1 MKKNVIQE
9 KTFQFAIKVV
19 KLSKTL
25 QQSSEYVLSK
35 QLLRSGTSIGANIEE
50 ALAGQSRKDFVSK
63 MTIALKESRE
73 TRYWLRLLQE
83 SQIVK
88 GSYFEYIRDVDEI
101 IRIMTSI
108 IKTTKE
114 KSEAFEP

>member
-1 MKKNVIQE
+1 MKDNIIQT
-9 KTFQFAIKVV
+9 KSFKFALKIMGLYQLLK
-19 KLSKTL
+19 K
-25 QQSSEYVLSK
+25 SSEYVISK
-35 QLLRSGTSIGANIEE
+35 QLLRSATSIGANVEE

-83 SQIVK
+83 SQMIK
-88 GSYFEYIRDVDEI
+88 GDYSQYIKDVDEI

-108 IKTTKE
+108 IKTTIERK
-114 KSEAFEP
+114 